1 MTRAELLGFL
11 RAHRLAVEATADSGG
26 AVEAAVIGIAVSDT
40 FEIVFDTLSTS
51 RKARNLER
59 NPRIALVIGGVLEGE
74 ERTVQIEGNADHPT
88 GTERERLQQLYLEVF
103 PDGRDRLAWPD
114 LVYVRVTPTWLRSSD
129 YRSQPPAIVE
139 LDATQLREL
148 R

>member
-11 RAHRLAVEATADSGG
+11 RAHRLAVEATADPSG

-59 NPRIALVIGGVLEGE
+59 NARIALVIGGVLEGE
-74 ERTVQIEGNADHPT
+74 ERRHSPSNRFANATNRGSSCSGANRGSIRRYASTVE
-88 GTERERLQQLYLEVF
+88 
-103 PDGRDRLAWPD
+103 
-114 LVYVRVTPTWLRSSD
+114 RSS
-129 YRSQPPAIVE
+129 
-139 LDATQLREL
+139 
-148 R
+148 